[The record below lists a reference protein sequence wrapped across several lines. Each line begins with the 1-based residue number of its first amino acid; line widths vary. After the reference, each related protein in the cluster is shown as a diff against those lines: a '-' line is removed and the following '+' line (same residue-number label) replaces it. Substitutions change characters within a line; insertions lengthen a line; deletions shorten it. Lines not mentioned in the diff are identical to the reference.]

1 MKRLPV
7 LLSLWLA
14 ILCGCQ
20 TSNPV
25 GNPLAEGGKLSLRID
40 IPDYELRYE
49 PGSVRIYVDGSFAGS
64 YAEDLVLQLPP
75 GKHKIAVQI
84 ARAVAVRRQD
94 DRTPMVTHLKVTG
107 KETIMVFGG
116 ESLQTVV
123 FDMSNLKTLEERD

>member
-25 GNPLAEGGKLSLRID
+25 GNPLAEGGKLSLRIN
-40 IPDYELRYE
+40 IHDYELRFE
-49 PGSVRIYVDGSFAGS
+49 PSSVRIYVDGSFAGS
-64 YAEDLVLQLPP
+64 YAEGMVLQLPP

-84 ARAVAVRRQD
+84 ARAVAGRVND
-94 DRTPMVTHLKVTG
+94 GTITAFKLTG
-107 KETIMVFGG
+107 NETVMVFGG
-116 ESLQTVV
+116 KSAQNVV
-123 FDMSNLKTLEERD
+123 FDLSNLKTTKIVDDPH